1 MDILLTPT
9 MLAAIPVLV
18 GVVQV
23 IKTAGLPDRWAPA
36 ISLVL
41 GLGVGLL
48 AGGTPLVVVLGGLV
62 IGLSASGMYSGAK
75 ATFSKTPV
83 QPVG

>member
-9 MLAAIPVLV
+9 MLAAIPVVV

-23 IKTAGLPDRWAPA
+23 IKSTGLPDRWAPLT
-36 ISLVL
+36 SLVL
-41 GLGVGLL
+41 GLGVGIL
-48 AGGTPLVVVLGGLV
+48 AGGTPLVMVLGGLV

-75 ATFSKTPV
+75 ATFAK